1 MEVINTGLYDNETS
15 SYLYLEDLV
24 TAHWLQHIESGEYM
38 ILAKEGQGF
47 DSYGTE
53 RDEEALFAMTDEELK
68 NESLMREKGWRV
80 LPDEGRL
87 FCRNLGHISLSKD
100 DLEALREGLKN
111 ALLVGMSERAGVKLA
126 SFTIDP
132 EMGNISVD
140 TECLTYVDMGFI
152 EDYLQ
157 MPYGYKAN

>member
-53 RDEEALFAMTDEELK
+53 RD
-68 NESLMREKGWRV
+68 
-80 LPDEGRL
+80 
-87 FCRNLGHISLSKD
+87 
-100 DLEALREGLKN
+100 
-111 ALLVGMSERAGVKLA
+111 
-126 SFTIDP
+126 
-132 EMGNISVD
+132 
-140 TECLTYVDMGFI
+140 
-152 EDYLQ
+152 
-157 MPYGYKAN
+157 